1 MLSCCGSQNQSFTF
15 VGECMVTNWEPW
27 SLCSA
32 TCGKGIRMRSRVYV
46 FPIKAQ
52 MFRCHR
58 QTIERQFCNAE
69 ISECQGCLFDF
80 FPMLL
85 FEFTALYSFE
95 FILLTLSFCANS
107 VEIIYLWNSYFMRE
121 EFRFG
126 CFQF

>member
-1 MLSCCGSQNQSFTF
+1 
-15 VGECMVTNWEPW
+15 MVTNWEPW

-69 ISECQGCLFDF
+69 ISECHGL
-80 FPMLL
+80 
-85 FEFTALYSFE
+85 
-95 FILLTLSFCANS
+95 
-107 VEIIYLWNSYFMRE
+107 
-121 EFRFG
+121 
-126 CFQF
+126 

>member
-1 MLSCCGSQNQSFTF
+1 
-15 VGECMVTNWEPW
+15 MVTNWEPW

-69 ISECQGCLFDF
+69 ISECRDSDAFNSKCSVSGWSPWTECSVTCGYGTRSRSRIFKEFDSNNDTC
-80 FPMLL
+80 P
-85 FEFTALYSFE
+85 
-95 FILLTLSFCANS
+95 N
-107 VEIIYLWNSYFMRE
+107 VELIRKDICI
-121 EFRFG
+121 G
-126 CFQF
+126 